1 MKPFLV
7 ALVKHSEISAHAGF
21 QAHAGP
27 LQLVLSS
34 REEPRT
40 PSAPLR
46 ANTGADVE
54 RPPLPTAS
62 SGDLDAWAG
71 SKTANDQDLP
81 STTTASAAD
90 PPASVQLQGPPS
102 ATQPVKSTFN
112 AEFQGGGAPT
122 SAVSAAAF
130 GSFSTV
136 ADSTGARLATD
147 SGDGHFVEDR
157 GKDASTQQG
166 QFRPQAIKSIF
177 ADKWAGNGA
186 SRSSPR
192 PDDES
197 THR

>member
-1 MKPFLV
+1 MK
-7 ALVKHSEISAHAGF
+7 HTEISARAGF

-34 REEPRT
+34 REECRT
-40 PSAPLR
+40 PSAPLC
-46 ANTGADVE
+46 ANTGADVA

-81 STTTASAAD
+81 SSTTASAAD

-112 AEFQGGGAPT
+112 AEFQGGEAPT

-136 ADSTGARLATD
+136 ADSGAHLATD
-147 SGDGHFVEDR
+147 SGDGHFVEDQ
-157 GKDASTQQG
+157 GKNANTQQG
-166 QFRPQAIKSIF
+166 QLRPQAIKSIF

-186 SRSSPR
+186 SRSSPQ